1 MSKKTDN
8 KWTIYNPNDE
18 KSKVIIAGVVINC
31 DTGEVIYNEE
41 DLPESARVF
50 WKYISEFKPNFI
62 KQALQEQEERIREEE
77 YQRRKE
83 EKCETAEVNYQA
95 GYARAKQ
102 EILQI
107 VIEDVPHKYQERFL
121 KELLLEFE
129 SNQLEGKGYDF
140 YFAIRTKLDEL
151 LKD

>member
-62 KQALQEQEERIREEE
+62 KQALQEQEERIIEEE
-77 YQRRKE
+77 YQRRKRVRS
-83 EKCETAEVNYQA
+83 KTAEANYVE
-95 GYARAKQ
+95 GYNKARIETK
-102 EILQI
+102 EKLLRI
-107 VIEDVPHKYQERFL
+107 VVEDVPHQYQERLL
-121 KELLLEFE
+121 KEL
-129 SNQLEGKGYDF
+129 N
-140 YFAIRTKLDEL
+140 I
-151 LKD
+151 